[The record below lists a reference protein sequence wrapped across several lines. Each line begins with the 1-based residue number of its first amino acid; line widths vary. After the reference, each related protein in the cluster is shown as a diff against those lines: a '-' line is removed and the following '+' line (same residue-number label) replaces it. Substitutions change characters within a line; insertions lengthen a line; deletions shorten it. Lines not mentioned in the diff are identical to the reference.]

1 MVLSLSVNGSKKQT
15 CHLNPFYS
23 KKLLI
28 LSSKTSVRKQQIQ
41 VEINKPTGLR
51 LRQSKSTGGGLDVVG
66 STGNA
71 AKAGIK
77 SGDTVIYTS
86 SFFGDELWP
95 SDKLGFTQSALEACP
110 SPAVIVYVKGTND
123 SINVKNLSPKPA
135 PRRFGRKLTTE
146 QKSLATHICIDCGW
160 IYCEK
165 ISFDQQSTDFICPQC
180 NAPKKR
186 FARFD
191 VNSGKIY
198 GAGGAQLGTAVT
210 VVGGLI
216 GLLILAYVATTI

>member
-1 MVLSLSVNGSKKQT
+1 MLLFYLTCRSKIQINHQT
-15 CHLNPFYS
+15 SAHS
-23 KKLLI
+23 KKLSI
-28 LSSKTSVRKQQIQ
+28 LSSKTTTRKQQIQ

-51 LRQSKSTGGGLDVVG
+51 LRQSKSTGGGLDVAA

-110 SPAVIVYVKGTND
+110 SPAVIVYVKGSNS
-123 SINVKNLSPKPA
+123 SINVRNLGIKPA

-146 QKSLATHICIDCGW
+146 QKENASHICVDC
-160 IYCEK
+160 
-165 ISFDQQSTDFICPQC
+165 
-180 NAPKKR
+180 
-186 FARFD
+186 
-191 VNSGKIY
+191 
-198 GAGGAQLGTAVT
+198 
-210 VVGGLI
+210 
-216 GLLILAYVATTI
+216 